1 MTDRMKYYAKQRSE
15 PVATVPAR
23 PAITDSPIRAA
34 VWFGEGTGTWWT
46 DVYYAARRTHG
57 TSPVD
62 RSDTDGDL
70 TADVIAKNFDT
81 QLEALDYAAELVGSM
96 RLSAALAI
104 GMVSAAEMLD
114 GLSERAAAVLGI
126 NPDPM
131 EAP

>member
-1 MTDRMKYYAKQRSE
+1 MTAGNSSGPHLRFR
-15 PVATVPAR
+15 PR
-23 PAITDSPIRAA
+23 PAVTDSPIRAA
-34 VWFGEGTGTWWT
+34 VWFGEGTGTWWA

-104 GMVSAAEMLD
+104 GMVSAADLLD

>member
-1 MTDRMKYYAKQRSE
+1 MTAGNSSGPHLRFR
-15 PVATVPAR
+15 PR
-23 PAITDSPIRAA
+23 PAITDSRIRAA
-34 VWFGEGTGTWWT
+34 VWFGEGTGTWWA

-57 TSPVD
+57 TGPVD
-62 RSDTDGDL
+62 RSDADGEL

-96 RLSAALAI
+96 RLSTALAI
-104 GMVSAAEMLD
+104 GMVSSAELLD
-114 GLSERAAAVLGI
+114 GCERAAAVLGI